1 MAIQTCVTIFFT
13 LALATTA
20 AAEPNTDGGHEFRFP
35 TAGVEITLPQEWQQV
50 HHRSSS
56 EIGRWEVP
64 KKQGE
69 PSVQLTLH
77 INPLHDKTLD
87 EWLSELAQRAG
98 AAVED
103 SSATIGGQK
112 SKVIRTPKAVLM
124 ACRHKQHAYVLGL
137 NGESTSDAMLEG
149 IAKGIRFVAI
159 QPPQRQLGKLT
170 EKIALLNTGWTMKIP
185 APLRLVKVENEDSKY
200 YVVQNYAND
209 TSEMTLHVM
218 RGTTTPERSLKSVLK
233 DVGAGVEKASSSKHD
248 VKWRSVRKNVS
259 VMTALQPV
267 KRDGQG
273 DPYQI
278 MGAVVRYD
286 DGHFLWLRFAVSVS
300 SAPVLLKYCM
310 SIQAMVDTITPP

>member
-1 MAIQTCVTIFFT
+1 MVAQTCVTILFT
-13 LALATTA
+13 LALATTV
-20 AAEPNTDGGHEFRFP
+20 AAEPNTDGSHEFRFP
-35 TAGVEITLPQEWQQV
+35 TAGVEITLPETW
-50 HHRSSS
+50 HRVDPRSVS
-56 EIGRWEVP
+56 ELARWEVP

-69 PSVQLTLH
+69 PLAQMALH
-77 INPLHDKTLD
+77 INPLRDMTLD
-87 EWLSELAQRAG
+87 EWLSKLAQRAG

-112 SKVIRTPKAVLM
+112 SKVIRTPKADFV
-124 ACRHKQHAYVLGL
+124 ACQLKHHAYVLEL
-137 NGESTSDAMLEG
+137 DGESTSDAVLER

-185 APLRLVKVENEDSKY
+185 APLRLVKVENEDSNFY
-200 YVVQNYAND
+200 GVQNYAND

-218 RGTTTPERSLKSVLK
+218 RGTTTPDREFKSVLA
-233 DVGAGVEKASSSKHD
+233 DVGAGVEQAGGSKHD
-248 VKWRSVRKNVS
+248 VKWRSVRENVS
-259 VMTALQPV
+259 VMRALQPV

-286 DGHFLWLRFAVSVS
+286 KGHFLWLRFTVSVS
-300 SAPVLLKYCM
+300 PTPVLLAYCR